1 MFQQR
6 VWILQ
11 RSNIEILRECQRLIM
26 DQFAER
32 ISLTQSD
39 IIDRIFYFHGKSSNQ
54 RFHEAVERLK
64 MSLMEAAFDL
74 RQLPS
79 YEEPEGPHSFQP
91 DTYQPAALHADT
103 SATASTQPPKNRPPL
118 KAPVRATMAV
128 TLEDICIVEGATGRP
143 RKQHQRDPDGSES
156 PDTVVRPV
164 APCYRER

>member
-91 DTYQPAALHADT
+91 DTYQPEALHADT
-103 SATASTQPPKNRPPL
+103 LATASTQPPKNRQRVYRGQKVVIENQSSPHSAQPNDSEL
-118 KAPVRATMAV
+118 TAALANPMGSVASSKSRKRIYRGRV
-128 TLEDICIVEGATGRP
+128 IEG
-143 RKQHQRDPDGSES
+143 
-156 PDTVVRPV
+156 
-164 APCYRER
+164 